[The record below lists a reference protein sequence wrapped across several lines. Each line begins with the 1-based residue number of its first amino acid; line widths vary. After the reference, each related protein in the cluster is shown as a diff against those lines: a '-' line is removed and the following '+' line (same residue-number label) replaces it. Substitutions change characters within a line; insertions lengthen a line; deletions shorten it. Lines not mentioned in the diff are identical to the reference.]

1 MTGTTTAPKPHSVWR
16 AFAQPAA
23 WTMLFFGF
31 SSGLP
36 FLLVA
41 GTLAFWLKKS
51 GVPLAD
57 ITVIAS
63 AGMAYAL
70 KFLWA
75 PLLDHW
81 HLPLFRRLGRRRGWL
96 LFAQLGVI
104 VCLLLMVWSTPA
116 DLDVFVPAALGV
128 AIFGATQD
136 IAVDAYRIEI
146 APLDAQGALVATY
159 SLGYRL
165 GIVVSFA
172 LAAPLADHIP
182 WSQVYALMAAAMLIP
197 IAANLL
203 SPEPDVQPSAPRAWR
218 AALEYSVVDPFV
230 DFFRR
235 YGVALAVLT
244 LVFILILKIPEQAT
258 IGGIMSP
265 FYLDMG
271 FTQTQIGVITKFY
284 GIGIGILGTFLAGAA
299 IARWGVWRP
308 LLVGIVVCGCSNLG
322 YLILLSRHGD
332 MVAFTAVI
340 SMENL
345 TLGFL
350 GPPTVAFLS
359 SLVNREHTAT
369 QYSLLSSLVN
379 ITGKVLGIFAGTIVT
394 ATGYATYFII
404 TTLAIPP
411 ALIIGLLLWPR
422 LNKRE
427 DHA

>member
-1 MTGTTTAPKPHSVWR
+1 MV
-16 AFAQPAA
+16 
-23 WTMLFFGF
+23 FFGF

-51 GVPLAD
+51 GIALAD

-81 HLPLFRRLGRRRGWL
+81 RLPLFNRLGRRRGWL
-96 LFAQLGVI
+96 LAAQIGV
-104 VCLLLMVWSTPA
+104 VVSLLAMAWFTPSNLTA
-116 DLDVFVPAALGV
+116 FVIATICAAF
-128 AIFGATQD
+128 FGATQD

-146 APLDAQGALVATY
+146 APLDAQGALIATY

-165 GIVVSFA
+165 GVLVSFSI
-172 LAAPLADHIP
+172 AATLADHIE
-182 WSQVYALMAAAMLIP
+182 WRTVYVIMASVMLVP
-197 IAANLL
+197 IVANLIARE
-203 SPEPDVQPSAPRAWR
+203 PETVQSHPATWR
-218 AALEYSVVDPFV
+218 AALELSIIDPFIE
-230 DFFRR
+230 FFRR
-235 YGVALAVLT
+235 FGIPLAILIVA
-244 LVFILILKIPEQAT
+244 FILIFKIPEQAT
-258 IGGIMSP
+258 IGGITSP

-271 FTQTQIGVITKFY
+271 FTQTQIGTITKFY
-284 GIGIGILGTFLAGAA
+284 GSWIGIVGAFIAGAA
-299 IARWGVWRP
+299 IARWGIWMP
-308 LLVGIVVCGCSNLG
+308 LLTAIVVCGGCNLA
-322 YLILLSRHGD
+322 YLILPNNPGNL
-332 MVAFTAVI
+332 VAFVI
-340 SMENL
+340 VITLVDL

-379 ITGKVLGIFAGTIVT
+379 ITGKILGVFAGRIVA
-394 ATGYATYFII
+394 ATSYSTFFII

-411 ALIIGLLLWPR
+411 ALALGLLVRSR
-422 LNKRE
+422 LKMH
-427 DHA
+427 DASA